1 MKLFLSVL
9 LLAAACGGS
18 SKPAPQPTPEPAPVE
33 PAPPPVEEVKPEEP
47 PAPDPTAVK
56 AELMS
61 AEMAAFEKAK
71 PVLDKFCTAC
81 HVKGQKNASA
91 KKLNEFDMTAYPF
104 AGEHNKASDLRDVL
118 GLSGKKATMPKTKPG
133 AVKGDDLATIIAWA
147 DAWDA
152 AEAGG
157 AHEK

>member
-1 MKLFLSVL
+1 MKLLLSVL

-18 SKPAPQPTPEPAPVE
+18 SKPAPQPTPEPAPAE
-33 PAPPPVEEVKPEEP
+33 PAPAPVAEAKPDEP
-47 PAPDPTAVK
+47 AAPDPAAVK
-56 AELMS
+56 AELM
-61 AEMAAFEKAK
+61 ATETAAFVKAK
-71 PVLDKFCTAC
+71 PVFDKFCQGC

-91 KKLNEFDMTAYPF
+91 KKLNQLDLTAYPF
-104 AGEHNKASDLRDVL
+104 TGEHSKASDLRDVL

-133 AVKGDDLATIIAWA
+133 AVKGDDLGTIIAWA

-157 AHEK
+157 AHAK